1 MKKLFFLLSL
11 FVLTACSS
19 PKVSN
24 IKYKYVEN
32 NPENYQTV
40 TKAIIKIDTHSDL
53 NGDIKTQEFPNST
66 ITYYDEK
73 GEMITYE
80 YIDTI
85 NQAIEQNKNG
95 MTLVANNGKGTVI
108 TYDAQIKDKIEHKT
122 YSVPYL
128 AEFSVKNV
136 VTENDLKKAIK
147 KNKPEIKYEWQGSQS
162 NVIDE
167 IIVRQIDEYT
177 VNEYTYDMASG
188 KYKFKDVKK
197 EKVTEHKYKYN
208 NMLELIETSTF
219 KRDKN

>member
-40 TKAIIKIDTHSDL
+40 TKASIKIDTHSDL

-95 MTLVANNGKGTVI
+95 MTLVANNGK
-108 TYDAQIKDKIEHKT
+108 A
-122 YSVPYL
+122 PL
-128 AEFSVKNV
+128 
-136 VTENDLKKAIK
+136 
-147 KNKPEIKYEWQGSQS
+147 
-162 NVIDE
+162 
-167 IIVRQIDEYT
+167 
-177 VNEYTYDMASG
+177 
-188 KYKFKDVKK
+188 
-197 EKVTEHKYKYN
+197 
-208 NMLELIETSTF
+208 
-219 KRDKN
+219 